1 VKVGVVEPTRT
12 GYRERK
18 VDPEDLKFAL
28 AVHQA
33 KLNRAKRARL
43 TADIRGVLREAIK
56 AGTNHDVYA

>member
-1 VKVGVVEPTRT
+1 MKVGVVEPTRT

-28 AVHQA
+28 VVHQV

-43 TADIRGVLREAIK
+43 TADIRGVLREA
-56 AGTNHDVYA
+56 ARS